1 MWITICLITFYENGK
16 INGKIAFG
24 QSLQDKNARKGWFF
38 MKTYV
43 CEEHVEIALD
53 KAIYENALA
62 PIFKELKEDESLS
75 TTCEY
80 CNLLAVYMV
89 GN

>member
-1 MWITICLITFYENGK
+1 
-16 INGKIAFG
+16 
-24 QSLQDKNARKGWFF
+24 
-38 MKTYV
+38 MKSYV

-62 PIFKELKEDESLS
+62 PIFKELKEDEFLS

-80 CNLLAVYMV
+80 CDLPAAYMV

>member
-1 MWITICLITFYENGK
+1 
-16 INGKIAFG
+16 
-24 QSLQDKNARKGWFF
+24 
-38 MKTYV
+38 MKAYV

-53 KAIYENALA
+53 QAIYENALA
-62 PIFKELKEDESLS
+62 PIFKKLKEDESLS

-80 CNLLAVYMV
+80 CNLPAVYMV